1 MANILII
8 EPNNIIAAQQSK
20 FLKDRGHEVDVC
32 KDVQTAILH
41 ADSKA
46 PDIIILELLLKT
58 HNGIEFLYELRSYS
72 EWQDIPVIINSRLP
86 IEECGLTKEAINR
99 LGIKDYFYKP
109 VTKLSKISDKID
121 RLLIEA

>member
-8 EPNNIIAAQQSK
+8 EPNNIIAAQYRNYLVEK
-20 FLKDRGHEVDVC
+20 GHKAVVC
-32 KDVQTAILH
+32 RDVQAAILC
-41 ADSKA
+41 ADSKT

-86 IEECGLTKEAINR
+86 SEDSGLTKEAIKQ
-99 LGIKDYFYKP
+99 LGITEYFYKP
-109 VTKLSKISDKID
+109 ETKLLRISDKID
-121 RLLIEA
+121 RLLIKA